1 MEDRIMLPTIRR
13 RGYAPAYLSD
23 FFDNDLDN
31 FFGTRKFTPAVNIK
45 EDDKAYEIELALP
58 GMSKEDVKIE
68 MEKETLT
75 ISSEVK
81 EEKNEEKEGYSRR
94 EFGAWSFCRSFRI
107 PENVN
112 IEKIS
117 ASFKNGILNVA
128 LPKAEPEP
136 KVNKV
141 IKIS

>member
-1 MEDRIMLPTIRR
+1 MLPTIRR

-23 FFDNDLDN
+23 FFDNDFDS
-31 FFGTRKFTPAVNIK
+31 FFGTRKFTPAVNIR

-81 EEKNEEKEGYSRR
+81 EEKNEENNGYSRR
-94 EFGAWSFCRSFRI
+94 EFGSWSFCRSFRI

-112 IEKIS
+112 IDKIS